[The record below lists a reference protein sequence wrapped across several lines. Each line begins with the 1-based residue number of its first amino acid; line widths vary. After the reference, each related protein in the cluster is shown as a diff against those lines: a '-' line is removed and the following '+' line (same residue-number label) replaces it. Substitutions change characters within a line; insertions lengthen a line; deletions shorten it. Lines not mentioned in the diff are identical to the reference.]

1 MGMPI
6 AQAQFLPRTIT
17 LGINTVSRKAIEQ
30 QIDFL
35 IGLLDQIDGDPDL
48 EEDDHH
54 FDPLDFG
61 ELDRISV
68 VKPTYRIDQSTG
80 PNNLS
85 EAWAPDYEL
94 PAGFPLP
101 EAFIESDE
109 YAQIKV

>member
-1 MGMPI
+1 MGMPV

-17 LGINTVSRKAIEQ
+17 LGIHTVSRKAIEQ
-30 QIDFL
+30 QIEFL
-35 IGLLDQIDGDPDL
+35 IDLLDQIDGDPDM
-48 EEDDHH
+48 EPDDHE

-61 ELDRISV
+61 ELDRVSV

-80 PNNLS
+80 PTNVK

-94 PAGFPLP
+94 PAGYPYP
-101 EAFIESDE
+101 AAFLESDE